1 MNIPP
6 QIDATQYQTRGERVG
21 EDRTAACFTG
31 GGERGGGGSGNS
43 SKLRLTI
50 GLAEMVVVTVCGGA
64 LTTRSRS
71 FSGREAMST
80 IERFLAGT
88 AVFGFSWGVT
98 GGGDTF
104 GAAGSAETEGSNP
117 DLVSFTG
124 SVLQPATQSTTTG
137 NKAAY
142 ILTESLLA
150 GHRTHVT
157 VPDGRLLARES
168 G

>member
-6 QIDATQYQTRGERVG
+6 QTEATQYQTRGENVG
-21 EDRTAACFTG
+21 ADRASGGFTG
-31 GGERGGGGSGNS
+31 GGRRGGGGSGNP
-43 SKLRLTI
+43 SKLKLAI
-50 GLAEMVVVTVCGGA
+50 GLAEMVVVTVGRGA
-64 LTTRSRS
+64 LTARSRS

-98 GGGDTF
+98 GGGDIF
-104 GAAGSAETEGSNP
+104 GPSGSAETDGSNP

-124 SVLQPATQSTTTG
+124 SVLQPATPSTTTR

-157 VPDGRLLARES
+157 VPDGRLLARKS